1 MLIHTSNPEN
11 HLILLKLVIEAHREA
26 GIKLNAEKS
35 FLFSRE
41 VRYLGRLVSE
51 DGINLLQSY
60 VDKITQWPLPTT
72 GKELLSFL
80 GFAGYYREFLP
91 GFAEVTENLNEV
103 KNKQA
108 LSWTEEM
115 INNYNTLS
123 TEGEQ
128 HKEHTVTVE
137 EEIFTKNQ
145 GLVQDPHQSSWFV
158 ILMIQVWVV

>member
-1 MLIHTSNPEN
+1 
-11 HLILLKLVIEAHREA
+11 
-26 GIKLNAEKS
+26 
-35 FLFSRE
+35 
-41 VRYLGRLVSE
+41 
-51 DGINLLQSY
+51 
-60 VDKITQWPLPTT
+60 
-72 GKELLSFL
+72 
-80 GFAGYYREFLP
+80 
-91 GFAEVTENLNEV
+91 
-103 KNKQA
+103 
-108 LSWTEEM
+108 M